1 MAARLSPV
9 KEQILEVATRLMAV
23 RGYHRTALDDVLRES
38 GAGKGNFYHYFRS
51 KEDLGYA
58 ILDRLFERVEAR
70 TLRPIFGDPER
81 PPLDQVEAFLD
92 QVLATQRA
100 GTASGAAPS
109 ATSPPSSPTP
119 MRAFASGWPAGS
131 SAGDMPGGGAPARP
145 RERRPHGRGRARAV
159 ARFLVAGIEGA
170 ILLTK
175 VQKDIRV
182 MEHCVAELRRHLAF
196 YRCEDAPVAAER
208 AAMTTDGAPASCRP
222 RRRTSGSTRICS
234 PTRPARWRRSS
245 IAMA

>member
-100 GTASGAAPS
+100 GNCVGGCPIGNLATELADAHEGFRQRLAGGFERWRQCLAGALQRARASGALTAEVEP
-109 ATSPPSSPTP
+109 
-119 MRAFASGWPAGS
+119 
-131 SAGDMPGGGAPARP
+131 D
-145 RERRPHGRGRARAV
+145 AV

-196 YRCEDAPVAAER
+196 YRCEDAPVAVSA
-208 AAMTTDGAPASCRP
+208 
-222 RRRTSGSTRICS
+222 RR
-234 PTRPARWRRSS
+234 
-245 IAMA
+245 